1 MANAAGGN
9 AIDLTPGKTLV
20 KYIDQLNSKLLLTDS
35 STTGV
40 ASDGLGGADS
50 DMMLEHNEVF
60 EIKLSG
66 LDSVSGGSEDLTSLL
81 KVNTT
86 FSLEVIPPCGSVL
99 FIERTT
105 PVSWDITNSLD

>member
-50 DMMLEHNEVF
+50 DMMLEHNE
-60 EIKLSG
+60 LSG
-66 LDSVSGGSEDLTSLL
+66 LAPTRLARGHNPANLWSKLV
-81 KVNTT
+81 
-86 FSLEVIPPCGSVL
+86 
-99 FIERTT
+99 
-105 PVSWDITNSLD
+105 